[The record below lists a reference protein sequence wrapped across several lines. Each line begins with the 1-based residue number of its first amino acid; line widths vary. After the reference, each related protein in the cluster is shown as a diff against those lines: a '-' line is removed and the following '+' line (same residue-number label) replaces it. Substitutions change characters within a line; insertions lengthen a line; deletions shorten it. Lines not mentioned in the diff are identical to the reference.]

1 MPHNQSQ
8 KTRLSEIFIILR
20 CIQGCMVVSLPSTEA
35 LQEVARLGL
44 LFLQLTLH
52 RPESNHVGIGHNT
65 ASHNNTPAN
74 SNDSRDYSTATKSLI
89 NTTGMSL

>member
-1 MPHNQSQ
+1 
-8 KTRLSEIFIILR
+8 
-20 CIQGCMVVSLPSTEA
+20 MVISLPSTEA